1 MFAAKEARIPQI
13 TRIITLLVSQSVE
26 THMHVL
32 VTPGTRDVLS
42 ALSYAQQ
49 ETFEMVSNIPYKV
62 ARTANENNST
72 SDNTISGKLL
82 EKFAK
87 KTHQQRRSI
96 PHYSTHY

>member
-1 MFAAKEARIPQI
+1 
-13 TRIITLLVSQSVE
+13 
-26 THMHVL
+26 MHVL
-32 VTPGTRDVLS
+32 VTPGTSDVLS
-42 ALSYAQQ
+42 ALSYAAMAAQQ

-87 KTHQQRRSI
+87 KTHQ
-96 PHYSTHY
+96 